1 MTPLLMKVQQYG
13 NNLQFLHRTASL
25 CMYVYMYVSMHVCMY
40 VCMYVCMSITIKLPY
55 IYNVLMAVFRELAIT
70 KSTL

>member
-1 MTPLLMKVQQYG
+1 MIPLLMKVQQYG

-40 VCMYVCMSITIKLPY
+40 VCMSITIKLPY